1 MTEKVSL
8 FYEGQD
14 SRLALRCGI
23 RMTWDRPNGPEA
35 LVQLMGHRWSDSP
48 NEAYISLLEQ
58 LGHCFINLSKESER
72 HEARALELEAHLGDA
87 LRSAEMAND
96 ASEERELELT
106 DKDRE
111 LVSLRQKLEDLLEV
125 AKEEH
130 EELKQLR
137 EKVRIYQASPRSDL
151 VEENER
157 LDSEVKDLKRQL
169 QDALQAVAHERDEQ
183 ERLRAV
189 QRTEREHARLTDKER
204 DQLAEQVRIVEQ
216 QHKDVL
222 TQAQNQWNALNQ
234 KGLELLQAEDRIQ
247 KLEVRLLDQET
258 FVERLK
264 ELVVAAGV
272 VINASKKVE

>member
-14 SRLALRCGI
+14 GRLALRCGI

-48 NEAYISLLEQ
+48 NEAYTSLLEQ

-87 LRSAEMAND
+87 LRSAEMAD
-96 ASEERELELT
+96 EALEERGLELQG
-106 DKDRE
+106 
-111 LVSLRQKLEDLLEV
+111 VLE
-125 AKEEH
+125 AAREEH
-130 EELKQLR
+130 EELKRLR
-137 EKVRIYQASPRSDL
+137 EKVGVYQVSPRSDL

-157 LDSEVKDLKRQL
+157 LNSEVKDLKRQL

-183 ERLRAV
+183 ERLRAA
-189 QRTEREHARLTDKER
+189 QRTERERARLTDKER

-216 QHKDVL
+216 QHKDAL
-222 TQAQNQWNALNQ
+222 IQAQNQWNALNQ